1 MTKQEK
7 TRYSEIYL
15 PLEDPFSS
23 YYFDTPEKASVISS
37 LSLVNIFI
45 GTNNSGKSRLLR
57 SIFSLKNFNY
67 NCTNNYNVHQFYELI
82 NDADIELKQ
91 AFPHSGTMNLPP
103 ENIDRNYLDDLIN
116 SEKDCML
123 SPDLLRIYKQMDQKL
138 KMMGSFQISATLSD
152 EYKRVAN
159 NVHQVGKKYSK
170 LSKKIPFDITLG
182 EEKRY
187 YIPILRGMRPL
198 DENDQHINLYK
209 DRTLKDYFQAPNP
222 PLPYKN
228 LLDEEK
234 MIVFTG
240 LELYQTLKEKLLGE
254 PEDRDLVKKFEN
266 FLSTKFFNSKPVILI
281 PKEKG
286 DDPRVVHIKIGNDKQ
301 RPIYELGDGLQNLI
315 ICTFNIF
322 TEKDRCLF
330 FIEEPDM
337 LMHPSLQRSFLEILS
352 DFDQHQYFITSHS
365 NHFLDMTLDFANIS
379 VFHFSK
385 IEDENK
391 IEAEKPSFKVEVASE
406 QHRRILMD
414 LGVQNSSVFLSNS
427 TIWVEGI
434 TDRLYLRAYMKKYIQ
449 ELKNSK
455 PEEAVSISNFRE
467 DYHYS
472 FVEYQGSNLT
482 HWSFD
487 PDEEDIKKIKS
498 SYVCANSFLIAD
510 GDVATKGDR
519 VDIYK
524 EMLGDDKFFPLDVK
538 EIENLI
544 PLEVL
549 KKLVE
554 ANFNRYGGDINSIK
568 YEDYAEKGIEVG
580 LGNYLEEFL
589 LLKPLKTPKKSKKS
603 QSNTEKPENE
613 VIVVY
618 KTDSG
623 TIKSKINFC
632 EKAIKIMEDPS
643 FSWELNKK
651 LKKLCKAIFEH
662 IKSQNI
668 TK

>member
-1 MTKQEK
+1 MARSQSQSQAWLLIADSPYFSLKIMTEPEK
-7 TRYSEIYL
+7 TRYTEICL
-15 PLEDPFSS
+15 PSDEPFSS
-23 YYFDTPEKASVISS
+23 YSFDNSENANVISS

-57 SIFSLKNFNY
+57 SIFSLKDDDFLY
-67 NCTNNYNVHQFYELI
+67 NTNNYSAKKYFDLVESLDGDVERTIGDYKGLIEKITPNYFDDILNKRNIFFSVKNINYKLIQERI
-82 NDADIELKQ
+82 NDLNHCKAIQEKSGRGTISYVTHIVNELTRIGQKYAPQ
-91 AFPHSGTMNLPP
+91 FEAFA
-103 ENIDRNYLDDLIN
+103 IDSYLG
-116 SEKDCML
+116 
-123 SPDLLRIYKQMDQKL
+123 Q
-138 KMMGSFQISATLSD
+138 
-152 EYKRVAN
+152 
-159 NVHQVGKKYSK
+159 
-170 LSKKIPFDITLG
+170 
-182 EEKRY
+182 EKRY

-198 DENDQHINLYK
+198 DEDDQHINLYK
-209 DRTLKDYFQAPNP
+209 NRTINDYFQNP
-222 PLPYKN
+222 ALS
-228 LLDEEK
+228 DK
-234 MIVFTG
+234 MTVFTG

-254 PEDRDLVKKFEN
+254 PEDRELVKKFEN
-266 FLSTKFFNSKPVILI
+266 FLSEKFFNSKSVTLI

-286 DDPRVVHIKIGNDKQ
+286 DDPRVVNIKIGNEQ
-301 RPIYELGDGLQNLI
+301 QFPIYQLGDGLQNLI

-391 IEAEKPSFKVEVASE
+391 IEAEKPSFKVEVASA
-406 QHRRILMD
+406 QDRRILMN
-414 LGVQNSSVFLSNS
+414 LGVQNSSVFLSNA

-434 TDRLYLRAYMKKYIQ
+434 TDRLYLRAYMKKYIE
-449 ELKNSK
+449 ELENSDDEKNK
-455 PEEAVSISNFRE
+455 NEAKKLKNFRE

-487 PDEEDIKKIKS
+487 PDEEDIEKIKS

-519 VDIYK
+519 VDIYTK
-524 EMLGDDKFFPLDVK
+524 MLGDRFLILDVK
-538 EIENLI
+538 ELENLM

-549 KKLVE
+549 QKLVE
-554 ANFNRYGGDINSIK
+554 KKFKKYNVNSNEIK
-568 YEDYAEKGIEVG
+568 YKDYTKKNAPIGKYLDSLLSLEKGDTVFAEK
-580 LGNYLEEFL
+580 
-589 LLKPLKTPKKSKKS
+589 
-603 QSNTEKPENE
+603 
-613 VIVVY
+613 
-618 KTDSG
+618 SG
-623 TIKSKINFC
+623 TIKSKVEFC
-632 EKAIKIMEDPS
+632 KKAIKIMEYPN
-643 FSWELNKK
+643 FSWK
-651 LKKLCKAIFEH
+651 LTDKLEKLCKAIFEH

>member
-1 MTKQEK
+1 MTEPER
-7 TRYSEIYL
+7 TRYTEICL
-15 PLEDPFSS
+15 PSDEPFSS
-23 YYFDTPEKASVISS
+23 YSFDTSENANVISS

-57 SIFSLKNFNY
+57 SIFSLKDDDFLY
-67 NCTNNYNVHQFYELI
+67 NPNNYSAKEYF
-82 NDADIELKQ
+82 
-91 AFPHSGTMNLPP
+91 
-103 ENIDRNYLDDLIN
+103 DLIESLN
-116 SEKDCML
+116 KEVTSAIGDFEAFIEKITKNYFDDILIDKHTFFSIKNIKYDLIKQKLNDLKDCKT
-123 SPDLLRIYKQMDQKL
+123 KQ
-138 KMMGSFQISATLSD
+138 GTIS
-152 EYKRVAN
+152 YGIN
-159 NVHQVGKKYSK
+159 NVNELTRISQKYTPQFEALAIDSY
-170 LSKKIPFDITLG
+170 LG
-182 EEKRY
+182 QEKRY
-187 YIPILRGMRPL
+187 YLPILRGMRPL

-222 PLPYKN
+222 PLPNK
-228 LLDEEK
+228 EK
-234 MIVFTG
+234 MIIFTG

-254 PEDRDLVKKFEN
+254 PEDRELVKKFEN
-266 FLSTKFFNSKPVILI
+266 FLSEKFFNSKSVTLI

-286 DDPRVVHIKIGNDKQ
+286 DDPRVVNIKIGNEQ
-301 RPIYELGDGLQNLI
+301 QFPIYQLGDGLQNLI

-352 DFDQHQYFITSHS
+352 NFDQHQYFITSHS

-391 IEAEKPSFKVEVASE
+391 IEAEKPSFKVEVASA
-406 QHRRILMD
+406 QDRRILMN
-414 LGVQNSSVFLSNS
+414 LGVQNSSVFLSNA

-449 ELKNSK
+449 ELEDND
-455 PEEAVSISNFRE
+455 PEKAVFNKFRE

-487 PDEEDIKKIKS
+487 PDDEDIKKIKS

-519 VDIYK
+519 VEIYK

-554 ANFNRYGGDINSIK
+554 ANFKKYGGDINLIK
-568 YEDYAEKGIEVG
+568 YEDYAEQGIKVG
-580 LGNYLEEFL
+580 LGEYLEKFL
-589 LLKPLKTPKKSKKS
+589 LSKPSKPPKKSKKS
-603 QSNTEKPENE
+603 QSNMEKSENE
-613 VIVVY
+613 FNELIVVY
-618 KTDSG
+618 KADSG

-632 EKAIKIMEDPS
+632 EKAIKVMEDPN
-643 FSWELNKK
+643 FSWK
-651 LKKLCKAIFEH
+651 LTDKLEELCKAIFEH